1 MILVLWQV
9 FKFSFFF
16 FIRKQIY
23 CVKNIRSSFVCEN
36 CWNPLMVLSLLHGR
50 IRSTFGKKVPDPTG
64 SGPAQLSYLLQY
76 SSYRCEFDRQQDIHS
91 SAWFAFLSATRSA
104 LLLFVLA
111 VSSLNT
117 LHVLSLG
124 SFFNESPVKKSLVL
138 CPLQS
143 ELGTRN
149 FSASQRQKGIV
160 SVARLLGWLS
170 QPVWPL
176 SSTVLGR
183 EKGNNDN
190 FYII

>member
-50 IRSTFGKKVPDPTG
+50 IRSTFGKKVPDPDPHNWVTCYSTPLTGVSLTG
-64 SGPAQLSYLLQY
+64 SRISTRQPGLPSSQLPGQLCHCFCL
-76 SSYRCEFDRQQDIHS
+76 
-91 SAWFAFLSATRSA
+91 RS
-104 LLLFVLA
+104 
-111 VSSLNT
+111 VSSMFPLWAP
-117 LHVLSLG
+117 
-124 SFFNESPVKKSLVL
+124 FFNESPVQKSLVL

-190 FYII
+190 FYIISMPQMS

>member
-1 MILVLWQV
+1 MSKIYVAVL
-9 FKFSFFF
+9 
-16 FIRKQIY
+16 
-23 CVKNIRSSFVCEN
+23 CVKIAEILWWFLAYC
-36 CWNPLMVLSLLHGR
+36 MVVSGPHSVKKFR
-50 IRSTFGKKVPDPTG
+50 IQPDPDPHNWVTCYSTPLTGVSLTG
-64 SGPAQLSYLLQY
+64 SRISTRQPGLPSSQLPGQLCHCFCL
-76 SSYRCEFDRQQDIHS
+76 
-91 SAWFAFLSATRSA
+91 RS
-104 LLLFVLA
+104 
-111 VSSLNT
+111 VSSMFPLWAP
-117 LHVLSLG
+117 
-124 SFFNESPVKKSLVL
+124 FFNESPVQKSLVL

-183 EKGNNDN
+183 EKGNNEN